1 MEKGLSSFI
10 RESFGIDRKDY
21 NTYSPLTLAYIGD
34 AVFDI
39 VIRTAVV
46 SAGNTRADRLHRRT
60 SAIVKAQTQAEMI
73 ERMIPSLTPEEEDVY
88 KRGRNAKSH
97 TMAKNATVA
106 DYRKATGLEALI
118 GFLYLNDNMERI
130 MELIKIGLSEV
141 EVPWNTKN

>member
-10 RESFGIDRKDY
+10 RASFGIDRKDY